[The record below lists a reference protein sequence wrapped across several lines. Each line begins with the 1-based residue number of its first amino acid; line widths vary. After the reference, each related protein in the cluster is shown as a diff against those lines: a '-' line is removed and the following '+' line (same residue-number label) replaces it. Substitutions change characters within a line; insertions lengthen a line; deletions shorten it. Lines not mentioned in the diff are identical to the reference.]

1 LLNGVEI
8 EYMKKESYDFFIYSL
23 SLKGLVLEVSH
34 PLGKSNFST
43 MSKTFEQKQVLVK
56 TLKKAVNSFVYSPSE
71 EKKSNLSEA
80 MASLSSFIDS
90 IDVPTP
96 EPPKKEAKKKSSKTS
111 KSKPSKAS
119 KSKPSKKSLTSKE
132 SDRKSEI
139 EALLSSGKKMKR
151 AERSVLN
158 KELFALQTKE
168 RTTSSSKRKSKSKAV
183 RRPKRTSK
191 AGLELTQAKTAT
203 ANKVGKVK
211 KTKVVNAV
219 DGGEAQPFEPR
230 KEVPVVEPKVRRKEQ
245 MKLTLLE
252 GETPQEAMARH
263 RSAVLEQ
270 ERLEALALIA
280 ETAPF

>member
-1 LLNGVEI
+1 
-8 EYMKKESYDFFIYSL
+8 
-23 SLKGLVLEVSH
+23 
-34 PLGKSNFST
+34 

-56 TLKKAVNSFVYSPSE
+56 TLKKAVSSFVYSPSE
-71 EKKSNLSEA
+71 EKKANLSEA

-139 EALLSSGKKMKR
+139 EALLSSDKKMKR

-158 KELFALQTKE
+158 KELFALQTSEKA
-168 RTTSSSKRKSKSKAV
+168 SSRKSKSKAV
-183 RRPKRTSK
+183 RRPKRSSES
-191 AGLELTQAKTAT
+191 GLELAQAKTST

-211 KTKVVNAV
+211 KTKVVHAITEG
-219 DGGEAQPFEPR
+219 DAMPFEPR
-230 KEVPVVEPKVRRKEQ
+230 KEVPVVEPKVRKKQQ
-245 MKLTLLE
+245 MLTLLP

-263 RSAVLEQ
+263 RSAQIEA
-270 ERLEALALIA
+270 ERLEAEALIA
-280 ETAPF
+280 DTAPF